1 MSWFQLGPDE
11 IAQRVGD
18 AESARGVPALS
29 ESIARGVIGF
39 TIISVA
45 GFSPWVFAG
54 MRLYRSIGEAGLY
67 AVCAVVFIALSGPL
81 LHRLIMGAGSL
92 RRFYQLFSV
101 AFAAYAGA
109 WTVSW
114 MALGGSRGSIVG
126 LLAGTVLMGGIFAI
140 AFEAGP
146 AAWKLIGVLFIC
158 NTIGYFSGGWALDAL
173 STTARTSPAF
183 DKLAW
188 GICYG
193 IGFGAGLGVAL
204 HLCQNAARARLR
216 PAVQAT
222 P

>member
-11 IAQRVGD
+11 IAQRVRD
-18 AESARGVPALS
+18 AESVRGVPTLS

-45 GFSPWVFAG
+45 GFAPWVFAG
-54 MRLYRSIGEAGLY
+54 MRLYRGIGEAGLY

-92 RRFYQLFSV
+92 PRFYQLFGV
-101 AFAAYAGA
+101 AFAAYAIA

-114 MALGGSRGSIVG
+114 MTLGGSRGSLVG
-126 LLAGTVLMGGIFAI
+126 LLVGTALMGAI
-140 AFEAGP
+140 LASAFEAGP
-146 AAWKLIGVLFIC
+146 AAWKVIAVLFIC

-173 STTARTSPAF
+173 STTARTHPAF

-188 GICYG
+188 GVCYG

-204 HLCQNAARARLR
+204 YLCQSGARARLR
-216 PAVQAT
+216 AARS
-222 P
+222 